1 MAKNILLK
9 NQAENIWVFQKCE
22 RSKEGFIFQYL
33 AVTKL
38 AFLYKKSGSFFK
50 TMQEYMIKFNRLLTS
65 KNVDSINIEK
75 ALLKILLSLKKLY
88 ININE
93 YIKIDT

>member
-1 MAKNILLK
+1 MWAFKRGLYIS
-9 NQAENIWVFQKCE
+9 IP
-22 RSKEGFIFQYL
+22 

-75 ALLKILLSLKKLY
+75 STFKNFIIA
-88 ININE
+88 
-93 YIKIDT
+93 